1 MVWGNCVKT
10 QLPCTFRYPL
20 QRRPL
25 TVQKTVV
32 KSGASR
38 LSDGYCSLV
47 CFCAH
52 FVHKI
57 KSIVII
63 LITTKYL

>member
-1 MVWGNCVKT
+1 MHFSLRSAET
-10 QLPCTFRYPL
+10 TM
-20 QRRPL
+20 
-25 TVQKTVV
+25 QKTVV

-38 LSDGYCSLV
+38 LSDGDFSLV
-47 CFCAH
+47 CFCSH
-52 FVHKI
+52 FVHKT